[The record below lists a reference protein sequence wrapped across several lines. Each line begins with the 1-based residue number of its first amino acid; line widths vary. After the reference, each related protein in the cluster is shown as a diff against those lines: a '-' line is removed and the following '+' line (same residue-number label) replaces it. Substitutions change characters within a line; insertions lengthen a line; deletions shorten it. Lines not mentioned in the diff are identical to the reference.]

1 MNDIE
6 RDIHQYIAT
15 VLLDGEEMDLEL
27 DTPLLEYR
35 VLDSLNVEELLVH
48 LDQTYGVLIEDQ
60 PPSSWSTIR
69 KLADLVRQRMAA

>member
-1 MNDIE
+1 LNDIE

-48 LDQTYGVLIEDQ
+48 LAQTYGVLIEDQ
-60 PPSSWSTIR
+60 SPSSWSTIR
-69 KLADLVRQRMAA
+69 KLADLVRQRMAT

>member
-48 LDQTYGVLIEDQ
+48 LAQTYGVLIEDR

-69 KLADLVRQRMAA
+69 KLADLVRQRMAT

>member
-1 MNDIE
+1 LNDIE

-48 LDQTYGVLIEDQ
+48 LAQTYGVLIEDR

-69 KLADLVRQRMAA
+69 KLADLVRQRMAT